1 MEVTV
6 GGVAVA
12 DGATL
17 STTGEMQVTCN
28 VPYVLSV
35 DGVEWV
41 PTASQDGVDSYLL
54 STGGVVR
61 IFING
66 TRYFMFTNTI
76 TADFTFGKMDVYLYT
91 GENYVSHND
100 LDSYYQGHM
109 MADNDSLVMNIF
121 IDSVN
126 PAMSREELVALG
138 ASCTQGNV
146 TVEAPSWNDSLVF
159 VRATGFDTSVYNAV
173 FLGNVLLAFFEPA
186 E

>member
-12 DGATL
+12 NGSTL

-28 VPYVLSV
+28 APYVLSV

-41 PTASQDGVDSYLL
+41 PTASAGGVDSYLL

-66 TRYFMFTNTI
+66 TRYFIFKNVI
-76 TADFTFGKMDVYLYT
+76 VPDFAINDVYFAQ
-91 GENYVSHND
+91 YVND
-100 LDSYYQGHM
+100 TRVAEASLDSYYQG
-109 MADNDSLVMNIF
+109 SLEEGVT
-121 IDSVN
+121 SVSFAVN
-126 PAMSREELVALG
+126 VTRIIPSMSREDFLNLG
-138 ASCTQGNV
+138 ATCVQGDVNMVAASWDANYVDISV
-146 TVEAPSWNDSLVF
+146 TN
-159 VRATGFDTSVYNAV
+159 FDPTAYNAI
-173 FLGNVLLAFFEPA
+173 FIGNVLLAFFEPT

>member
-1 MEVTV
+1 M

-12 DGATL
+12 NGSTL
-17 STTGEMQVTCN
+17 SATGEMQVSCN

-41 PTASQDGVDSYLL
+41 PTASAGGVDSYLL

-66 TRYFMFTNTI
+66 TRYFYFVNNVVPQFRHTSLQVLFTDGSQTI
-76 TADFTFGKMDVYLYT
+76 SSVTKTDGSYFQGVVPDNATQIYIYLR
-91 GENYVSHND
+91 ND
-100 LDSYYQGHM
+100 QVTPSM
-109 MADNDSLVMNIF
+109 T
-121 IDSVN
+121 
-126 PAMSREELVALG
+126 REDLLALG
-138 ASCTQGNV
+138 V
-146 TVEAPSWNDSLVF
+146 
-159 VRATGFDTSVYNAV
+159 TSVQGQISTGLPSYDSKLVGIIVTNFDASQYNAV